1 MYVFSVTCKNILLY
15 GCNALNISRHNII
28 ELDKLQAKLIKNI
41 LGIHASHRSTLLLK
55 ALNIQ
60 KISDTVAYNTLVLF
74 KNIISSNS
82 AAKIFNMY
90 LFTNKIVCPGSLYN
104 RVVKICQLHDIDI
117 LKLMCDS
124 AYLKKLKSNFF
135 PITKDGVD
143 GAVDSVR
150 TLLKNGC
157 TGDNLR
163 LLKLLL
169 KAY

>member
-1 MYVFSVTCKNILLY
+1 M
-15 GCNALNISRHNII
+15 
-28 ELDKLQAKLIKNI
+28 
-41 LGIHASHRSTLLLK
+41 
-55 ALNIQ
+55 
-60 KISDTVAYNTLVLF
+60 
-74 KNIISSNS
+74 SSNS

-90 LFTNKIVCPGSLYN
+90 LFTNKIVCPGSLNNN

-135 PITKDGVD
+135 HITKDGID
-143 GAVDSVR
+143 GALDSVR

-163 LLKLLL
+163 LLGAPSFQKCWIRHCSLVF
-169 KAY
+169 

>member
-1 MYVFSVTCKNILLY
+1 MRGINTIDHLVC
-15 GCNALNISRHNII
+15 
-28 ELDKLQAKLIKNI
+28 LIVLKVK
-41 LGIHASHRSTLLLK
+41 ATHRSTLLLK

-117 LKLMCDS
+117 LKLMCES

-150 TLLKNGC
+150 TLVKNGC

-163 LLKLLL
+163 LLKLFKGKVTKFQPHLNSKL
-169 KAY
+169 NN

>member
-1 MYVFSVTCKNILLY
+1 
-15 GCNALNISRHNII
+15 
-28 ELDKLQAKLIKNI
+28 
-41 LGIHASHRSTLLLK
+41 
-55 ALNIQ
+55 
-60 KISDTVAYNTLVLF
+60 
-74 KNIISSNS
+74 
-82 AAKIFNMY
+82 
-90 LFTNKIVCPGSLYN
+90 
-104 RVVKICQLHDIDI
+104 
-117 LKLMCDS
+117 MCDN

-150 TLLKNGC
+150 TLLKNGF